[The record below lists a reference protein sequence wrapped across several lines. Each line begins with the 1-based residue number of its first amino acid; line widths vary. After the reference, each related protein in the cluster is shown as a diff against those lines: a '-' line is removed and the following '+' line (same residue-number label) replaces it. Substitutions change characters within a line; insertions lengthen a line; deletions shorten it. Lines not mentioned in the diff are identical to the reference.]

1 MCIRDRADGLGV
13 LMVWERDEAHGACDF
28 SRFLQTTPKDLVTP
42 EDVHGQQVP
51 GLYSDIAIAF
61 APGVHR
67 EVSIALIEQALAK
80 RTEPIAKA
88 LADVSKHVVSDF
100 KHVGE
105 ALRVNE
111 AASSLK
117 RGLDSVKHLSVEG
130 LTKKSRR
137 KAIVLD
143 SDKQSDLRSSLEEF
157 RNSLD
162 ASEVP
167 TFSEPPLEP
176 SSEAKEG
183 RRSLDSVLRAR
194 NNPASAQQTAPQ
206 GWEWRAPDCVVST
219 GSVDTQRARALTASL

>member
-1 MCIRDRADGLGV
+1 MNEVKSIVHSIPMHYEPLEPTHLLLYLNDKTWEGEAGRLMADRARGARADGLGV

-111 AASSLK
+111 AASYLQGQ
-117 RGLDSVKHLSVEG
+117 GLPTLHNGVNYDPSGAVFHARYLA
-130 LTKKSRR
+130 L
-137 KAIVLD
+137 
-143 SDKQSDLRSSLEEF
+143 
-157 RNSLD
+157 LD
-162 ASEVP
+162 AIQKSGMCQNE
-167 TFSEPPLEP
+167 
-176 SSEAKEG
+176 
-183 RRSLDSVLRAR
+183 SV
-194 NNPASAQQTAPQ
+194 
-206 GWEWRAPDCVVST
+206 VMM
-219 GSVDTQRARALTASL
+219 